1 MGEAGSSGD
10 ALRRRESHIIARPR
24 LTRLLDQAPARI
36 VILVAP
42 AGYGK
47 TTIAQQ
53 WLAPRRHAWYRG
65 TPASRDVG
73 FLAVGLAEALGGPAS
88 VEAQKLRSRLTVSG
102 KPEAD
107 VEALAELLRR
117 AIARHRDSTVLAIDD
132 YDAIAASHES
142 ERLIWE
148 LVSSTD
154 AQVLVAARARP
165 SWATARRLLYGEIS
179 ELGQQTLAMDPD
191 EAAEL
196 LSHRPGT
203 TLPGLAALAQGWPAV
218 LGLAALTGDVPPTDG
233 LPDELYDFFAEEL
246 YQQVPEWLRK
256 PLMKIA
262 FVETLDDRSLELLL
276 GKRGMEVIET
286 AIRIGFLTPSG
297 PNQYAAHPL
306 VRTFL
311 EKKAVAASRS
321 DRSIG
326 NNLINTL
333 LRGHQWDDAFNT
345 ICRFQEWARL
355 EDLISNALP
364 EMIRTGR
371 VATLE
376 RWANSGKRYANSPTV
391 DLVLAEV
398 ALRRSSYE
406 AAETMALRAAEG
418 LPPKHPLHARSLMAA
433 GNAAHLV
440 DGEERGFAYHSRAR
454 ASAQTDDL
462 RRQATWGQL
471 ICANQLDLPVV
482 EDLVRE
488 LEASSRR
495 GPEDGLRLATMR
507 GVIGLRGAGIS
518 KALPALH
525 AADALLAEAGDPLA
539 RTSFLNVYARCLALG
554 GFYEDASLVAARL
567 ISDARENRLDFVLPH
582 ALVAKAIAE
591 AGARRPAAALR
602 LLDEAGGLALAM
614 RDIHNQ
620 VDADSLRCRIAVSLR
635 RHKVG
640 LEATARAPE
649 GAGPGARCEY
659 LLSRALA
666 LVGSGKAD
674 LGLRLR
680 NETLAQS
687 GRSRKG
693 HEVRS
698 IARWIPAVV
707 DAENGKIDSIVNALG
722 RSVETG
728 VVDGF
733 VVAYRGF
740 PRLLRAISEDETA
753 VNLATPIIKRVGDEQ
768 KARDAGISS
777 DSRGSDR
784 LSPREL
790 EVYELLAAGRTNR
803 QIGAALFISEVTV
816 KVHVR
821 HILRK
826 LGAKTRTEAA
836 ARGVTEPLP

>member
-1 MGEAGSSGD
+1 MGEAGGSTDS
-10 ALRRRESHIIARPR
+10 LTRRESHIIARPR
-24 LTRLLDQAPARI
+24 LTRLLDQARARI

-47 TTIAQQ
+47 TTVAQQ
-53 WLAPRRHAWYRG
+53 WLSGRRHAWYRG

-73 FLAVGLAEALGGPAS
+73 SLAVGLAEALGGRSSA
-88 VEAQKLRSRLTVSG
+88 EAQKLRSRLTISG

-107 VEALAELLRR
+107 VEALVELLRR
-117 AIARHRDSTVLAIDD
+117 VIARHCEPTVLAIDD
-132 YDAIAASHES
+132 YDAIAASREG

-154 AQVLVAARARP
+154 ARTLVAGRARP

-179 ELGQQTLAMDPD
+179 EIGQPTLAMDPD
-191 EAAEL
+191 EAAEV

-218 LGLAALTGDVPPTDG
+218 LGLAALTGDVPPTEG
-233 LPDELYDFFAEEL
+233 LPDEIYDFFAEEL
-246 YQQVPEWLRK
+246 YQQVPERLRT

-262 FVETLDDRSLELLL
+262 FVEALDDTSLELLL
-276 GKRGMEVIET
+276 GNQDAEVIET
-286 AIRIGFLTPSG
+286 AIRIGFLTPTEPG
-297 PNQYAAHPL
+297 EYAAHPL
-306 VRTFL
+306 VRKFL

-321 DRSIG
+321 EHSIG
-326 NNLINTL
+326 NDLIDTL
-333 LRGHQWDDAFNT
+333 LRGRQWDDAFSA
-345 ICRFQEWARL
+345 ICRLGKWVRL
-355 EDLISNALP
+355 EDLIGNALP

-371 VATLE
+371 VATLQ
-376 RWANSGKRYANSPTV
+376 RWADAGKRHANGPAV

-406 AAETMALRAAEG
+406 AAETMALRAAKALVPE
-418 LPPKHPLHARSLMAA
+418 HPLHARSLMAA

-454 ASAQTDDL
+454 ASAQTDDI

-482 EDLVRE
+482 EELVRE
-488 LEASSRR
+488 LEAGSHR

-507 GVIGLRGAGIS
+507 GVIGLRGAGILG
-518 KALPALH
+518 ALPALH
-525 AADALLAEAGDPLA
+525 AADALLAEAEDPLA

-554 GFYEDASLVAARL
+554 GFYEDGSSIAERL
-567 ISDARENRLDFVLPH
+567 ISDARENRLDFVVPH
-582 ALVAKAIAE
+582 ALIAKAIAE

-602 LLDEAGGLALAM
+602 LLDEAAALASAM
-614 RDIHNQ
+614 HDIHNQ

-635 RHKVG
+635 RYRVG
-640 LEATARAPE
+640 LEATARPPE

-666 LVGSGKAD
+666 LVGSGEAD
-674 LGLRLR
+674 MGLQLR
-680 NETLAQS
+680 DETLAQS
-687 GRSRKG
+687 GRSRKA

-698 IARWIPAVV
+698 IARWIPAVIH
-707 DAENGKIDSIVNALG
+707 AESGMIDPIINALG

-740 PRLLRAISEDETA
+740 PRLLRAISENEA
-753 VNLATPIIKRVGDEQ
+753 AINLATPIIKLVGDEQ
-768 KARDAGISS
+768 RARDAGFLLTPHNPE
-777 DSRGSDR
+777 G

-803 QIGAALFISEVTV
+803 EIGTALFISEVTV

-836 ARGVTEPLP
+836 ARGATAPLP